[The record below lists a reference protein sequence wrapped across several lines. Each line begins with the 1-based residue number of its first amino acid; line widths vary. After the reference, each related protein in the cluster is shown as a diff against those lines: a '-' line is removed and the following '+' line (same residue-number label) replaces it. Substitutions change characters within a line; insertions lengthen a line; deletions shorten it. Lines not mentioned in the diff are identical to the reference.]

1 MGEETIPGS
10 VLVPDEK
17 KLIPVP
23 EEKGET
29 IMASVDGEIFAKE
42 DSKIPKL
49 FSGGIV
55 SKETAEK
62 FGAIGDHNIPNINP
76 NLKGIVSSDEMKEM
90 FKSVE
95 IERKK
100 GYSVGFKGI
109 VEKDIS
115 NATGETI
122 GTIRSIPPLSEVDK
136 DIKAIVNKTE
146 EIISSNPFEKLMEK
160 LKKVLDFNKDN
171 KIDFQDLKEF
181 LKLFAG
187 VLIVVYFV
195 IFTLERDEILAMW
208 ISGIWDLGFLY
219 DNIIFVGISAIGAF
233 FFNMFKK
240 RWLETDTLMTD
251 YKSQSED
258 ANKIIAEIKFQ
269 HDLAIEK
276 INHKHA
282 LEIIGKEIEIK
293 SKEEITRIEIV
304 KADIIEE
311 IKKLLPGPVT
321 N

>member
-62 FGAIGDHNIPNINP
+62 FGAIVSKETAEKFGAIGDHNIPNINP

-90 FKSVE
+90 FKEAKKKS
-95 IERKK
+95 IE
-100 GYSVGFKGI
+100 
-109 VEKDIS
+109 
-115 NATGETI
+115 
-122 GTIRSIPPLSEVDK
+122 SIPPLSEVDK